1 MGAKDWKQ
9 SFESMN
15 RAIVLLITMLGFV
28 PCREVM
34 TYYHI

>member
-1 MGAKDWKQ
+1 
-9 SFESMN
+9 MN
-15 RAIVLLITMLGFV
+15 RAIVLLITMPGFV